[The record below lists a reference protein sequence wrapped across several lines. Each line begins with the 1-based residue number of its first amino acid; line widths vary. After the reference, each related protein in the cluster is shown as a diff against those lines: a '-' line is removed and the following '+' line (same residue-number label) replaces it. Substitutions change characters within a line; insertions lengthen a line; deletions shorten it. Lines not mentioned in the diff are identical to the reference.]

1 MSKRGYI
8 SRYMLIIKK
17 LKSAPYS
24 TFEEIRDYIGNN
36 LEHMQMMDDTLVMG
50 DSIRTFQRD
59 IREIRNMFGI
69 DIAYCRSQKGY
80 YLSQTEME
88 NMNFQRM
95 MEAFDMFNSLN
106 LAKDLQ
112 PYVHL
117 EKRRAQGT
125 ENILGL
131 LHAIRNRKRITFT
144 YHKFWDE
151 STSMRSTDP
160 YALKEFK
167 NRWYVIAKDKADGNV
182 KSFALDRL
190 SDLEITGEVFDYP
203 RGFDI
208 EEKYRHFF
216 GIISPFNQKPEKVV
230 LSFEPLQGRYI
241 KSQPLHHSQKVLK
254 DTDKELRIQLNICI
268 TYDFIQE
275 LLSHG
280 DRVRVVEPE
289 GLVDEVRRVYASALR
304 NYPN

>member
-1 MSKRGYI
+1 
-8 SRYMLIIKK
+8 MLIIKK
-17 LKSAPYS
+17 LQSNPYS
-24 TFEEIRDYIGNN
+24 TFEEIRGYIFHK
-36 LEHMQMMDDTLVMG
+36 LEYMQMMDDNLVMG
-50 DSIRTFQRD
+50 VSIRTFQRD

-69 DIAYCRSQKGY
+69 DITYCRSQKGY
-80 YLSQTEME
+80 YILQTEME

-95 MEAFDMFNSLN
+95 MEAFDIFNSLN

-112 PYVHL
+112 PYIHL
-117 EKRRAQGT
+117 EKRRAYGT
-125 ENILGL
+125 ENIFGL
-131 LHAIRNRKRITFT
+131 LHAIRIRNRIAFT

-151 STSMRSTDP
+151 STGKRITDP

-167 NRWYVIAKDKADGNV
+167 NRWYLIARDTGDGRV

-190 SDLEITGEVFDYP
+190 SELEFTGDIFDYP
-203 RGFDI
+203 KGFDI

-241 KSQPLHHSQKVLK
+241 KSQPLHHSQNILK

-280 DRVRVVEPE
+280 DRVRVVEPA
-289 GLVDEVRRVYASALR
+289 GLVSEIRKVYINTLNS
-304 NYPN
+304 YPS

>member
-17 LKSAPYS
+17 LQSNPYS
-24 TFEEIRDYIGNN
+24 TFEEIRDYINHK
-36 LEHMQMMDDTLVMG
+36 LEYMQVMDDTLIMG
-50 DSIRTFQRD
+50 VSIRTFQRD

-80 YLSQTEME
+80 YIVQAEME
-88 NMNFQRM
+88 NMNFHRM
-95 MEAFDMFNSLN
+95 MEAFDIFNSLN

-112 PYVHL
+112 PYIHL
-117 EKRRAQGT
+117 EKRSAQGT
-125 ENILGL
+125 ENIFGL
-131 LHAIRNRKRITFT
+131 LHAIRIRNRITFT

-151 STSMRSTDP
+151 STGKRITDP

-167 NRWYVIAKDKADGNV
+167 NRWYLIARDTGDGRV

-190 SDLEITGEVFDYP
+190 TNLEFTGDIFDYP
-203 RGFDI
+203 KGFDI

-254 DTDKELRIQLNICI
+254 DTAEELRIQLYVCI

-289 GLVDEVRRVYASALR
+289 GLVREIRKVYEKGLR
-304 NYPN
+304 HYR